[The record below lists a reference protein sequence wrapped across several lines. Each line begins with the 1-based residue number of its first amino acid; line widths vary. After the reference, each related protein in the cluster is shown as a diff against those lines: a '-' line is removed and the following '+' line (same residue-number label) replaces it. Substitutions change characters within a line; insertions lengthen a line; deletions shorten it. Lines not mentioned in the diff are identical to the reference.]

1 MAASA
6 KSRRACGPSFV
17 FLARPRSCDALKSP
31 RNATGIAMTNLHRS
45 PPMNQS
51 ETDLGIVNE
60 SQLLRFGMT
69 VYARQL
75 ALEPHLQILRRYR
88 RSLLL
93 RLEYARRP
101 TLENHVHR
109 ITPVGTWVLINET
122 WYYSKPIEY
131 PPPLGHVLERFR

>member
-1 MAASA
+1 M
-6 KSRRACGPSFV
+6 
-17 FLARPRSCDALKSP
+17 SP
-31 RNATGIAMTNLHRS
+31 RPLCRS
-45 PPMNQS
+45 FAARNPIFLSPGSRAKCRSNWTPISITIWKGVSVRAWPSLGVGCSSGPMS
-51 ETDLGIVNE
+51 LA
-60 SQLLRFGMT
+60 

-131 PPPLGHVLERFR
+131 PPPLGHVLERFRN